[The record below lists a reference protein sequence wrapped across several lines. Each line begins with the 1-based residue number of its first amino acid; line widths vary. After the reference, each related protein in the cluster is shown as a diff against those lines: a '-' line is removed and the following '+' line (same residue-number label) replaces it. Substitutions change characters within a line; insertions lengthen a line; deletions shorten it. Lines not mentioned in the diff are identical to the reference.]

1 MNSKSIALVI
11 TFAAIAIAL
20 NAIRI
25 PTIFYPGSYFQFSQI
40 PIVIAFLLFG
50 AKMGVFVGLLN
61 LAGGLVL
68 FPIGAVALIVYP
80 MDFVSSLLMFAGMWL
95 ASKFTIHDNES
106 GILPIFKKPSVGL
119 TLGATAVRVGIMP
132 FLDYAVV
139 YHILVPLI
147 FGKAPPEAFILGLV
161 PAFILYNIIVPLYI
175 VPAAYVVASRVSKH
189 LKIEMSLF
197 TTLKRISF
205 KPISKVSNHS
215 N

>member
-11 TFAAIAIAL
+11 TFAAVAIAL
-20 NAIRI
+20 NVVRI

-50 AKMGVFVGLLN
+50 AKVGVLVGVLN
-61 LAGGLVL
+61 IAGGLIL
-68 FPIGAVALIVYP
+68 FPIGAVGLIVYP

-95 ASKFTIHDNES
+95 ASKFMIRYNES
-106 GILPIFKKPSVGL
+106 ERFPMLKKPAVGL

-147 FGKAPPEAFILGLV
+147 LGKSPPEAFILGLV
-161 PAFILYNIIVPLYI
+161 PAFVLYNTIVPLYV
-175 VPAAYVVASRVSKH
+175 VPVVYVVASKVSKH

-197 TTLKRISF
+197 TNVKANKFQS
-205 KPISKVSNHS
+205 SK
-215 N
+215 